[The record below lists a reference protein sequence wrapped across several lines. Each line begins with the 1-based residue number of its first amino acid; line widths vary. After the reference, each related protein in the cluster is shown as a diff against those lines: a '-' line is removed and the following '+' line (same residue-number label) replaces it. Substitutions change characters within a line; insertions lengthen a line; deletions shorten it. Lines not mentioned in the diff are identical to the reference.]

1 MDRNDGH
8 RLTLRGDDGVNVIVE
23 IPRISMSDGQS
34 STVEKLFREG
44 SPRSLSQE
52 EWESIK
58 DIRATARGD
67 FGPSALIVRFD
78 WKWVRIDE
86 AALSFEDMQNL

>member
-1 MDRNDGH
+1 MDNSSSH
-8 RLTLRGDDGVNVIVE
+8 RLTLRGDDGVNVTVDM
-23 IPRISMSDGQS
+23 PRSDLSDDQS
-34 STVEKLFREG
+34 SAVGKLFREG
-44 SPRSLSQE
+44 SPRSLSRE

-58 DIRATARGD
+58 DLRARARGD

-86 AALSFEDMQNL
+86 AGLSFEDMQNL